1 KAGLRA
7 TDAHPLC
14 VQTDDCRR
22 RKTSSGAQ
30 PSDLTG
36 ILQVEGPSCKSVK
49 LWAPTT
55 CRSADPS
62 LQEAQLQRKRA
73 RLPGD
78 LNKTISHRPAPIF
91 RHILPLPSRTQ
102 PAIKEM
108 QLPKVSDES
117 CDDDSSCSLSPGPS
131 GNAESPPAL
140 LPLPS
145 LPQVLAGRSGTTPA
159 MVKKLKYHQYV
170 HPDQK
175 RDKEL
180 AGHLNQS
187 SGSHLHQ
194 QQLLLQL
201 KILKHQQWH
210 THNYPPVLPTR
221 TKPQSGCNSS
231 SSPHSVTSPSVPRSS
246 TAPLAPSSQLWRS
259 SAPLVPGKPGNLL
272 PNLDDMRVVELKS
285 ELKQRGLTVS
295 GSKNELVERLRSYQD
310 LKKGCG
316 NTSSLT
322 AGGTTGSGAERGAST
337 TDRSPPEAP
346 HQTLHHQ
353 ASLNLRSAA
362 TQPLALLNCD
372 VSPQVSS
379 LSTSPGARNPEATS
393 AAILEDVVCV
403 TG

>member
-1 KAGLRA
+1 MSTCLGFCFPLRVWRCCVLQLRPRERRSRVEQLRRESMLPLKTSAA
-7 TDAHPLC
+7 TFKE
-14 VQTDDCRR
+14 QKRNQESSRTDDCRR

-55 CRSADPS
+55 CRLADPS

-145 LPQVLAGRSGTTPA
+145 LPQVLAGRSGTPA
-159 MVKKLKYHQYV
+159 M
-170 HPDQK
+170 
-175 RDKEL
+175 
-180 AGHLNQS
+180 
-187 SGSHLHQ
+187 
-194 QQLLLQL
+194 
-201 KILKHQQWH
+201 
-210 THNYPPVLPTR
+210 
-221 TKPQSGCNSS
+221 
-231 SSPHSVTSPSVPRSS
+231 
-246 TAPLAPSSQLWRS
+246 
-259 SAPLVPGKPGNLL
+259 
-272 PNLDDMRVVELKS
+272 VVELKS

-346 HQTLHHQ
+346 QQTLHHQ

-372 VSPQVSS
+372 ISPQVSS

-403 TG
+403 TGFSLSFSEPHTSSI